1 LKQNIFLDFLDLLG
15 FEEEMESFSEMLEM
29 GLLRAESVKMLCD
42 NYENNELKYSVETL
56 IPRIG
61 KEDY

>member
-1 LKQNIFLDFLDLLG
+1 
-15 FEEEMESFSEMLEM
+15 MESLSEMPEV
-29 GLLRAESVKMLCD
+29 GLLRVESAKMLCD